1 MFGILFSKNVAL
13 AKGEKPSSSDFS
25 DFFRKAPS
33 REKKRVFLD
42 VARKASEEQ
51 RSYLKS

>member
-1 MFGILFSKNVAL
+1 MFGILFSKNNTL
-13 AKGEKPSSSDFS
+13 DKGKKPSSSGFS

-33 REKKRVFLD
+33 RVKKRVFLD

-51 RSYLKS
+51 RVYMK

>member
-1 MFGILFSKNVAL
+1 MFDVFFSKNDSTD
-13 AKGEKPSSSDFS
+13 KSKKPSSSDFS

-33 REKKRVFLD
+33 RERKKVFLD

-51 RSYLKS
+51 RTYMM